1 MFQDLF
7 ASPKSLPIWGR
18 NTDTLTDQGKVDYEL
33 EKINLRSP
41 VVIMHQDTI
50 LSMALLE
57 FPQNFLITSSRDGI
71 IKVWK

>member
-1 MFQDLF
+1 V
-7 ASPKSLPIWGR
+7 A
-18 NTDTLTDQGKVDYEL
+18 DQEKVDYEL
-33 EKINLRSP
+33 EKINFRSP
-41 VVIMHQDTI
+41 VAIAHQDTV

>member
-1 MFQDLF
+1 M
-7 ASPKSLPIWGR
+7 A
-18 NTDTLTDQGKVDYEL
+18 DQEKVDYEL
-33 EKINLRSP
+33 EKINFRSP
-41 VVIMHQDTI
+41 VAIAHQDTV